1 MSACQVSCR
10 AFVPVSGSLPSKT
23 PWSDSV
29 NYFADVYFRPLLQ
42 PSASHANVAPESFF
56 TPPNSHQCVFFFP
69 LSNHL
74 LPAFS
79 SLASGKPQ
87 RKWPSAS
94 EFKGIWE
101 LEICSFAENYLD
113 LLSNML
119 CNIWSSSQ
127 PTQRQSHRWN
137 AIKGLLKKS
146 SEVTECEW
154 MHLQV
159 EAFGFC
165 KVLTLSRA
173 PSTSRDKEVNLYSR
187 LHTTALLLPVF
198 EFAKQVP
205 HSDALCAS
213 GDSMQQLED
222 ETSEQACKA
231 PAFLVKSLFP

>member
-1 MSACQVSCR
+1 M
-10 AFVPVSGSLPSKT
+10 PVSGSLPSKT

-56 TPPNSHQCVFFFP
+56 TPPTPTSVFFFS

-101 LEICSFAENYLD
+101 LEICFLWRTIWTCSLTCCVIYGHPHNPHSDRATD
-113 LLSNML
+113 GML
-119 CNIWSSSQ
+119 
-127 PTQRQSHRWN
+127 
-137 AIKGLLKKS
+137 KGLLKKS

-187 LHTTALLLPVF
+187 LHTTALPLPVF